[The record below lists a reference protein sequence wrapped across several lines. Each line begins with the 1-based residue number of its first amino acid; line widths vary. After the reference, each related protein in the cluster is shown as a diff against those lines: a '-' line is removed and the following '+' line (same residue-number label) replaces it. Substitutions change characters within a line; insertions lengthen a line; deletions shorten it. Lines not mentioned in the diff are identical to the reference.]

1 MMRALMSKL
10 LPAALLLLAA
20 TIIAAETPVVPFMT
34 GNQWMALYET
44 SDETR
49 ETAAAY
55 VAGYVDG
62 VRSTGTTARTKKLCV
77 PDNVTEL
84 DLADAV
90 AHYLSRKQAFMQMG
104 APFIVDKAL
113 REAYRC

>member
-1 MMRALMSKL
+1 MFGTMVSAQA
-10 LPAALLLLAA
+10 PA
-20 TIIAAETPVVPFMT
+20 PPFMT

-44 SDETR
+44 SDDTR
-49 ETAAAY
+49 EAAAAY

-62 VRSTGTTARTKKLCV
+62 VRSTGTTARSKKLCV

-90 AHYLSRKQAFMQMG
+90 ANYLSRKQVFMQMS

>member
-1 MMRALMSKL
+1 MRILISRAL
-10 LPAALLLLAA
+10 PAGLLLLLATMVSA
-20 TIIAAETPVVPFMT
+20 QTPVPPFMT

-62 VRSTGTTARTKKLCV
+62 VRSTGTTARSKKLCV
-77 PDNVTEL
+77 PDDVTEL

-90 AHYLSRKQAFMQMG
+90 ANYLSRKQAFMQMS
-104 APFIVDKAL
+104 APFIIDKAL
-113 REAYRC
+113 REAWRC

>member
-1 MMRALMSKL
+1 MHVKRLSVFL
-10 LPAALLLLAA
+10 GSLLL
-20 TIIAAETPVVPFMT
+20 TVMTTVAAEPQDTPFMN

-44 SDETR
+44 SDATR

-62 VRSTGTTARTKKLCV
+62 VKSTGTTARSKKLCV

-84 DLADAV
+84 DLADVV
-90 AHYLSRKQAFMQMG
+90 ANYLRKKQAFLQMG

>member
-1 MMRALMSKL
+1 MRIPISRAL
-10 LPAALLLLAA
+10 PTGLLLLLSTMVSAQA
-20 TIIAAETPVVPFMT
+20 PAPPFMT

-44 SDETR
+44 SDESR

-62 VRSTGTTARTKKLCV
+62 VRSTGTTARSKKLCV

-90 AHYLSRKQAFMQMG
+90 AGYLSRKQAFMQMS
-104 APFIVDKAL
+104 APFIIDKAL